1 MSEQKVAFPDGR
13 GLFYGGKW
21 HQPIEGKTVEVSN
34 PATGEVICSIGEA
47 TAADVRPA
55 VAAAEEGFRVWRDV
69 KPMERAKILR
79 ELAAIVRAN
88 ARELAL
94 IDATDGGNPINEMM
108 GDAMGC
114 AMIYEYCAGLV
125 TEMKGVSV
133 PQGPDAVS
141 FSVREPYGVVACIA
155 PFNHPLGFTV
165 ARAAAPLATGNT
177 VVIKSPEQAP
187 LSALRGAELFEGLLP
202 PGVFNVLSGGRDFGA
217 ALVADPGVAMIALTG
232 SVPTGRAIMRS
243 AADSLKRVLLELG
256 GKNAFIVFPDSDPD
270 KVAQAMVSGMN
281 YTWSGQSCGS
291 ISRAFLHADI
301 HDAVLERIPALVAK
315 YKPGIPT
322 DPATT
327 MGSLIDGNA
336 LARVKSYIA
345 SAHEEGARLVYGGEQ
360 PKDPALANGFFMLPT
375 IFADVTMDMRIAREE
390 IFGPV
395 QSVLKWSDEEEML
408 RQVNQLEYGLTCAVW
423 TRDIAKAHRIVSRVE
438 AGYCW
443 INDVSRHA
451 LGSPF
456 GGYKQSGIGREE
468 CLEGLISFT
477 QEKNVFINL
486 NN

>member
-1 MSEQKVAFPDGR
+1 MSDQKIAYPEGR
-13 GLFYGGKW
+13 GLYYGGKW
-21 HQPIEGKTVEVSN
+21 HRPAEPKSIDVIN
-34 PATGEVICSIGEA
+34 PATGEKLCTIDEA
-47 TAADVRPA
+47 SASDARPA
-55 VAAAEEGFRVWRDV
+55 VAAAEEGFKVWRDV
-69 KPMERAKILR
+69 KPMERASILK
-79 ELAAIVRAN
+79 ELAKIIRAN
-88 ARELAL
+88 ARELAM
-94 IDATDGGNPINEMM
+94 IDAADSGNPVKEMM

-114 AMIYEYCAGLV
+114 AAIYEYCAGLV
-125 TEMKGVSV
+125 TEMKGFSV

-141 FSVREPYGVVACIA
+141 FSVREPHGVVACIA

-187 LSALRGAELFEGLLP
+187 LSALRGAELFDGLLP
-202 PGVFNVLSGGRDFGA
+202 PGVFNVLSGGREFGA
-217 ALVADPGVAMIALTG
+217 ALVADPGVSMIALTG

-243 AADSLKRVLLELG
+243 AADTLKRVLLELG

-281 YTWSGQSCGS
+281 YTWCGQSCGS
-291 ISRAFLHADI
+291 ISRAFLHEDI
-301 HDAVLERIPALVAK
+301 HDAVLERVPALAAK
-315 YKPGIPT
+315 YRPGLPT
-322 DPATT
+322 DPETT
-327 MGSLIDGNA
+327 MGCLIDRNA
-336 LARVKSYIA
+336 LARVQSYIA
-345 SAHEEGARLVYGGEQ
+345 SAHEQGARLVYGGEQ
-360 PKDPALANGFFMLPT
+360 PDDPVLANGTFMLPT
-375 IFADVTMDMRIAREE
+375 IFADVTMDMRIASEE

-423 TRDIAKAHRIVSRVE
+423 TRDVAKAHRIVSRVE

-468 CLEGLISFT
+468 CLEGMLAFT

>member
-1 MSEQKVAFPDGR
+1 MSEQYVAFPDGR

-21 HQPIEGKTVEVSN
+21 RQPIEGKSVAVSN
-34 PATGEVICSIGEA
+34 PATGEVICTIGEA

-55 VAAAEEGFRVWRDV
+55 VAAAEEGYRVWRDV
-69 KPMERAKILR
+69 KPMERAAVLKEMAR
-79 ELAAIVRAN
+79 IVRAN
-88 ARELAL
+88 ARELAF
-94 IDATDGGNPINEMM
+94 IDSTDGGNPIKEMM
-108 GDAMGC
+108 GDAMGA
-114 AMIYEYCAGLV
+114 AMIYEYVAGMM
-125 TEMKGVSV
+125 TEMKGYSV

-165 ARAAAPLATGNT
+165 ARAAAPLAAGNS

-202 PGVFNVLSGGRDFGA
+202 PGVFNVLSGGRELGA
-217 ALVADPGVAMIALTG
+217 ALVGDPGVSVVALIG
-232 SVPTGRAIMRS
+232 SVPTGRAIMRI
-243 AADSLKRVLLELG
+243 AADTLKRVLFELG
-256 GKNAFIVFPDSDPD
+256 GKNAFIAFPDSDPA
-270 KVAQAMVSGMN
+270 KVARAMVEGMN
-281 YTWSGQSCGS
+281 YTWCGQSCGS
-291 ISRAFLHADI
+291 ISRAFVHADI
-301 HDAVLERIPALVAK
+301 YDAVLERIPALAAE

-327 MGSLIDGNA
+327 MGSLIDRKA
-336 LARVKSYIA
+336 LARVQSYIA
-345 SAHEEGARLVYGGEQ
+345 SAHEEGARLVFGGEPPQ
-360 PKDPALANGFFMLPT
+360 DPALANGSFMLPT

-423 TRDIAKAHRIVSRVE
+423 TRDVAKAHRIISRVE
-438 AGYCW
+438 AGFCW

-456 GGYKQSGIGREE
+456 GGYKQSGIGRDE
-468 CLEGLISFT
+468 CLEGLLSFT
-477 QEKNVFINL
+477 QEKNVIINL